1 MKIKMKKNVD
11 LFYVHLFNDFSGSP
25 RVFRDAINSGLTESQ
40 NTYVF
45 TSKHKGFL
53 DGVNAKRISCFYA
66 RSSNRYIQLFYFLLS
81 QLCLFFQLSFWLL
94 GNVFKKRKSTVVI
107 NTMLPFGAG
116 LAAKIFADKVVY
128 YVHETHIKP
137 DLLKAFLR
145 FFIQHCAT
153 NVIFVSKYLQRQE
166 RFNGIESDVVYNGL
180 RTDFNLSD
188 ELDLNLKFEKKQLFF
203 AGSLKLY
210 KGIPQLFLL
219 ALHLPDFEV
228 VAAIN
233 CEISEYEHFIA
244 NNTVPH
250 NVTLYVRPS
259 NIQELFK
266 TSFLVLNL
274 SLPEVWT
281 ETFGLSLLEGMA
293 FGCPVIS
300 PPVGGPVEFVNI
312 KNGLLVD
319 ARKTQEISVFILH
332 LNSSFDIWNTYSREA
347 LLMSKKF
354 TAEEYKKSLTEY
366 FDKFS
371 LI

>member
-1 MKIKMKKNVD
+1 MKKNVD

-25 RVFRDAINSGLTESQ
+25 RVFRDAINSGISESQ

-66 RSSNRYIQLFYFLLS
+66 RNSNRYIQLFYFLLS
-81 QLCLFFQLSFWLL
+81 QLFLFFQLSFWLFC
-94 GNVFKKRKSTVVI
+94 NVLKRRKSTVII

-116 LAAKIFADKVVY
+116 VAAKIFANKIVY

-137 DLLKAFLR
+137 DVLKSFLR

-153 NVIFVSKYLQRQE
+153 NIIFVSRYLQKKE
-166 RFNGIESDVVYNGL
+166 RFNSIDSDVVYNGL
-180 RTDFNLSD
+180 RTDFNLSG
-188 ELDLNLKFEKKQLFF
+188 ELDLRLKFEKKQLFF
-203 AGSLKLY
+203 AGSLKSY
-210 KGIPQLFLL
+210 KGISQLLLL
-219 ALHLPDFEV
+219 ALHLPEFEV

-233 CEISEYEHFIA
+233 CEDREYNDFVA
-244 NNTVPH
+244 NNTLPH
-250 NVTLYVRPS
+250 NLTIYVRPS
-259 NIQELFK
+259 NIQELFQ

-300 PPVGGPVEFVNI
+300 PPVGGPVEFVNN
-312 KNGLLVD
+312 KNGLLID
-319 ARKTQEISVFILH
+319 ARQTQEISDFIMY
-332 LNSSFDIWNTYSREA
+332 LNSSFEVWNVYSHEA
-347 LLMSKKF
+347 LTMSNNF
-354 TAEEYKKSLTEY
+354 TSEKYKKSLKDY
-366 FDKFS
+366 FSKFS
-371 LI
+371 LF